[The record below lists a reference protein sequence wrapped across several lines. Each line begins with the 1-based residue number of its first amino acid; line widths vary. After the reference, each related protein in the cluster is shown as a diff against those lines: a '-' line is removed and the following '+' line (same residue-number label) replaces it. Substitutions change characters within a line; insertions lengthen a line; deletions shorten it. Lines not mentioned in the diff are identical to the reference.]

1 MKHLTN
7 HVQIIAEAGVNHNGS
22 LERALELVDVAAQ
35 AGADTVKFQTFNPSA
50 LASLCAPKADYQK
63 EATGGAQSQLAMLQA
78 LALSDDMH
86 EEIIAQCGARKIEF
100 LSTPFDLGSMGLLIK
115 RFGLGRLKLGSGELT
130 NAPLLV
136 AGARTGRDLIL
147 STGMGNL
154 SEVEAALGAVAFG
167 YLGLSDPS
175 LEAFGR
181 AFQSEAG
188 QALLREK
195 VTVLQCT
202 SAYPTPDG
210 DVHLRAMDALADAF
224 DLSIG
229 FSDHSLGGELS
240 IAAAARG
247 AVMIEKHFTTDRN
260 LPGPDHKASLEPDEL
275 TAMVAGIRRVE
286 VALGDGQKIQRNV
299 ERNTADVARKSL
311 VATGPITRGEIFT
324 EENLGVKRPGTGIS
338 PMHYWAVLGQAAQQD
353 FGPDDVIVHDMT
365 GDLENGRV
373 EKDSSIA

>member
-1 MKHLTN
+1 MNHPTN

-22 LERALELVDVAAQ
+22 LERALALVDVAAK

-50 LASLCAPKADYQK
+50 LASLSAPKANYQK
-63 EATGGAQSQLAMLQA
+63 EATGGAQNQLAMLQA

-86 EEIIAQCGARKIEF
+86 EEIIEQCHVQGIEF
-100 LSTPFDLGSMGLLIK
+100 LSTPFDLGSMKLLIN

-136 AGARTGRDLIL
+136 AGAQTGRDLIL
-147 STGMGNL
+147 STGMGDL
-154 SEVEAALGAVAFG
+154 AEVEGALGAVAFG
-167 YLGLSDPS
+167 YLGWSDPS
-175 LEAFGR
+175 VDAFDR
-181 AFQSEAG
+181 AFRSDAG
-188 QALLREK
+188 QDLLRTK

-210 DVHLRAMDALADAF
+210 DVHLRSMDALADAF
-224 DLSIG
+224 GLPTG
-229 FSDHSLGGELS
+229 FSDHSLGGELAL
-240 IAAAARG
+240 AAVARG

-275 TAMVAGIRRVE
+275 ATMVAGIRRIE
-286 VALGDGQKIQRNV
+286 VALGDGQKVQRDI

-311 VATGPITRGEIFT
+311 VASKPIACGEIFT
-324 EENLGVKRPGTGIS
+324 EENLTVKRPGTGVS

-353 FGPDDVIVHDMT
+353 FGPDDIIVHDMM
-365 GDLENGRV
+365 GDLENDRV

>member
-1 MKHLTN
+1 MNHPTN

-22 LERALELVDVAAQ
+22 LERALALVDVAAK
-35 AGADTVKFQTFNPSA
+35 AGADIVKFQTFNPSA
-50 LASLCAPKADYQK
+50 LASLNAPKADYQK

-86 EEIIAQCGARKIEF
+86 EEIIERCKVQGIEF
-100 LSTPFDLGSMGLLIK
+100 LSTPFDLGSMELLIN

-136 AGARTGRDLIL
+136 AGAQSGRDLIL

-154 SEVEAALGAVAFG
+154 AEVEAALGAVAFG
-167 YLGLSDPS
+167 YLGWSDPS
-175 LEAFGR
+175 IDAFDR
-181 AFQSEAG
+181 AFRSDAG
-188 QALLREK
+188 QDLLRTK

-210 DVHLRAMDALADAF
+210 DVHLRSMDALVDAF
-224 DLSIG
+224 GLATG
-229 FSDHSLGGELS
+229 FSDHSAGGELAL
-240 IAAAARG
+240 AAVARG
-247 AVMIEKHFTTDRN
+247 AVMIEKHFTTDRS

-275 TAMVAGIRRVE
+275 ATMVAGIRRIE
-286 VALGDGQKIQRNV
+286 VALGDGKKIQRDV

-311 VATGPITRGEIFT
+311 VAARLIARGEIFT
-324 EENLGVKRPGTGIS
+324 EENLTVKRPGTGVS

-353 FGPDDVIVHDMT
+353 FGPDDIIVHDMT
-365 GDLENGRV
+365 GDLENDRV
-373 EKDSSIA
+373 EKDNSIA